1 MLTVNLL
8 PWRLQQWRR
17 QRQQSLMFLASG
29 IGISLLI
36 LLLCGWRGY
45 LVSQQHQAEQQQLAQ
60 RLGELDQ
67 QLSDQQRLLL
77 QRDALIQTQ
86 RQQQTRQLQHLAWQ
100 QFWQQLP
107 ELMPETLWL
116 SRMER
121 RQGQLVLEGLAS
133 SMAAIGDFRRL
144 LAKVPLF
151 PVIRQGNVQRQPDGH
166 YRFTLRAQVAEVK
179 GE

>member
-8 PWRLQQWRR
+8 PWRIQQWRR
-17 QRQQSLMFLASG
+17 QRQQSLLLLASG
-29 IGISLLI
+29 LGLSLLI

-45 LVSQQHQAEQQQLAQ
+45 LVSQQQQAAQQQLAQ
-60 RLGELDQ
+60 RIGELDQ
-67 QLSDQQRLLL
+67 QLNDQQRLLR
-77 QRDALIQTQ
+77 QRDALLQTQ
-86 RQQQTRQLQHLAWQ
+86 RRQQMRQLQHLAWQ

-121 RQGQLVLEGLAS
+121 RQEHLLLEGLAS
-133 SMAAIGDFRRL
+133 SMAAIGDFRRQL
-144 LAKVPLF
+144 VKQPLF
-151 PVIRQGNVQRQPDGH
+151 PVIRQGSVQRQPDGH
-166 YRFTLRAQVAEVK
+166 YRFTLRAQVAEVN